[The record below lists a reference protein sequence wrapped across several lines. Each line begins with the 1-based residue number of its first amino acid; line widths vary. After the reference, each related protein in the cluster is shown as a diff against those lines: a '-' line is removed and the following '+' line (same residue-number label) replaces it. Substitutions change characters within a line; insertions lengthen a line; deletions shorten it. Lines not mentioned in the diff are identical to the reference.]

1 MLLGIRPLPPTTQPP
16 KPGLVGITALPLTTG
31 PPKPVLLGIRSLPQ
45 PHDHPNLSLWASDLQ
60 RPPRTSGRTA
70 STHLSS
76 DPQAHRTET
85 HTTGTQD
92 TSGSSGPSCK
102 ASTSLSSPLTPRG
115 SPQTGRA
122 PGDTEAF
129 YLKPG
134 EGRDGWARKRG
145 RGAGGGEA
153 QVPGVPPT
161 SRRVA
166 GPDGAAGGCRGAWC
180 PLPWR
185 GGERSWRKGADGALP
200 APRAAVSGAE
210 CTFHLVHSRVGTDV
224 PSYPTV
230 SLEHREGTW
239 VECSPGTDPAGRG
252 RPEGPSEQRRH
263 LLATQGPSCLPWGAR
278 WTLTPH

>member
-1 MLLGIRPLPPTTQPP
+1 MLLGIRLLLPTTQPP
-16 KPGLVGITALPLTTG
+16 KPALVGIT
-31 PPKPVLLGIRSLPQ
+31 SLSH

-60 RPPRTSGRTA
+60 RPPGTSGRAA
-70 STHLSS
+70 STCFSP

-115 SPQTGRA
+115 APQTGRA
-122 PGDTEAF
+122 PGDAEAF

-134 EGRDGWARKRG
+134 EGREGWARKRG

-153 QVPGVPPT
+153 QVPGAPPM
-161 SRRVA
+161 SRRMA
-166 GPDGAAGGCRGAWC
+166 GPDGTAGGCCGAWC

-200 APRAAVSGAE
+200 APRAAAWG
-210 CTFHLVHSRVGTDV
+210 
-224 PSYPTV
+224 
-230 SLEHREGTW
+230 
-239 VECSPGTDPAGRG
+239 VECNCHRGTAERAQM
-252 RPEGPSEQRRH
+252 S
-263 LLATQGPSCLPWGAR
+263 
-278 WTLTPH
+278 